1 MSAPNAS
8 ASETLEH
15 AVARLL
21 RTVPQTWTEYD
32 ESALSALEER
42 GLFLLTGAGMIERRI
57 SFRLQMFGH
66 PVAVE
71 ATITVTGEYGFAE
84 AVKYIPA
91 RMQEYWREVF
101 EKRKGSDQEDA
112 PAFRCERI
120 GNEQWRLTAE
130 GLLARGDLD
139 NGNSSM
145 VFDFVLKRGFFDGRP
160 RLMPDGRI
168 SRREPVRGQGKLEK
182 MTLVNSNA
190 GPTGVSIDNWGEGAK
205 AFAAAFAELFK
216 SHTSTQQAE
225 GEKPKPPDDPY
236 ADLRDFARSRLKGQ
250 ERAVIE
256 ALCDAG
262 GELPIADLAVVDGVG
277 WDDPFQGFK
286 DAQRRLNPKLKPEGW
301 RLERRN
307 NAGFLVTL

>member
-1 MSAPNAS
+1 
-8 ASETLEH
+8 
-15 AVARLL
+15 
-21 RTVPQTWTEYD
+21 
-32 ESALSALEER
+32 
-42 GLFLLTGAGMIERRI
+42 MIERRI

-84 AVKYIPA
+84 AVKYVSA
-91 RMQEYWREVF
+91 RMLDDWREVF
-101 EKRKGSDQEDA
+101 ENRKSSDQKDD
-112 PAFRCERI
+112 PMVHCERI

-130 GLLARGDLD
+130 GLVARGDLN

-182 MTLVNSNA
+182 MALVNSNA
-190 GPTGVSIDNWGEGAK
+190 GPTGVNIDNWGEGAK

-216 SHTSTQQAE
+216 SHTSTPTSTQQGE
-225 GEKPKPPDDPY
+225 GEKPKPADDPY
-236 ADLRDFARSRLKGQ
+236 ADLRQFGRNTLKGQ

-262 GELPIADLAVVDGVG
+262 GELTMADVKMLCEWEDPI
-277 WDDPFQGFK
+277 DDAWNSLRK
-286 DAQRRLNPKLKPEGW
+286 RLNNKIRPHGWNLETHDRRARLKQ
-301 RLERRN
+301 
-307 NAGFLVTL
+307 T

>member
-1 MSAPNAS
+1 MG
-8 ASETLEH
+8 ETLEH
-15 AVARLL
+15 AVDRLL
-21 RTVPQTWTEYD
+21 RTVPQVWTEYD
-32 ESALSALEER
+32 ESVLSALEER
-42 GLFLLTGAGMIERRI
+42 ALSLLTGAGMIERRI

-84 AVKYIPA
+84 AVRYIPA

-101 EKRKGSDQEDA
+101 EKRKASDQEDA
-112 PAFRCERI
+112 PAFHCERI
-120 GNEQWRLTAE
+120 GNEQWRLTGE
-130 GLLARGDLD
+130 GLLARADLD
-139 NGNSSM
+139 NGNSAT

-168 SRREPVRGQGKLEK
+168 SRREPVRGQGKLER
-182 MTLVNSNA
+182 MTLVNSSA
-190 GPTGVSIDNWGEGAK
+190 APPGVNIANWGDGAK
-205 AFAAAFAELFK
+205 AFAAAFAELIK
-216 SHTSTQQAE
+216 SHAAPPAATQQGE
-225 GEKPKPPDDPY
+225 GENPKTPDDPY
-236 ADLRDFARSRLKGQ
+236 ADLRDFARSKLKGQ

-286 DAQRRLNPKLKPEGW
+286 GAQRRLNPKLKPKGW

-307 NAGFLVTL
+307 NAGFLVIL